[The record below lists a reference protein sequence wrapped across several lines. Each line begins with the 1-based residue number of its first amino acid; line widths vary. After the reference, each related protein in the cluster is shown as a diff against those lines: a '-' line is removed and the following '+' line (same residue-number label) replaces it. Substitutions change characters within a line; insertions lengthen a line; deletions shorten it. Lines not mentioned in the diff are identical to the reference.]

1 MTIAFGQLTSN
12 DSDVDGDLLTVSA
25 VRDRAN
31 GHASIVDG
39 QVQFQAAHG
48 FTGGSSFDY
57 LSDDG
62 HGGQTWATAY
72 VNVVAP
78 PNQYPT
84 ADLTGSFGS
93 GNYPWMQSF
102 EVQFLVTDDSAWRA
116 ASTQIQLVSASFH
129 ARTGY
134 DDSGNPFDE
143 WIDASQSY
151 TLSRTDDRGAFEF
164 NGYFDLLKTDWL
176 LTDDEGLTN
185 HWYFEVTGYFLYAN
199 QWWIYY
205 SSSTEH
211 SGYYYPPV
219 ILDLNGDGVH
229 FTALENSKVTMDV
242 NFDGIQDKM
251 AWAGNDDGV
260 LVWDKDHNH
269 QITDASE
276 FGFQTLKA
284 GAQTDLEG
292 LQALDSNGNWQLDA
306 GDAKFSEFAVWQD
319 ANGNGKTDANEF
331 KSLSDLQIASIN
343 LKSDGQMRDAGTLL
357 ANSVSGESDA
367 VVMGNSGFTRTDGS
381 TGQSV
386 DAMLAYELGN
396 KPAHT
401 DAQMAELV
409 RQALLF
415 NQMCNT
421 ALISD
426 ASALGFFPIEQDLT
440 VHDWLASISDDAHQS
455 LHAT

>member
-1 MTIAFGQLTSN
+1 
-12 DSDVDGDLLTVSA
+12 
-25 VRDRAN
+25 
-31 GHASIVDG
+31 
-39 QVQFQAAHG
+39 
-48 FTGGSSFDY
+48 
-57 LSDDG
+57 
-62 HGGQTWATAY
+62 
-72 VNVVAP
+72 
-78 PNQYPT
+78 
-84 ADLTGSFGS
+84 
-93 GNYPWMQSF
+93 MQSF